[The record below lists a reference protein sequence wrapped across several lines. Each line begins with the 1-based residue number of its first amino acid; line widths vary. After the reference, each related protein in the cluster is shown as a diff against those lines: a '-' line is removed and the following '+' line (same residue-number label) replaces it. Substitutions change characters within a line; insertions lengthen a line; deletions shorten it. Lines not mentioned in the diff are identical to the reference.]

1 MLAKCPH
8 CQQELAL
15 TETQQVKVEKALAA
29 LQPGKFLKI
38 GCPHCKKTIE
48 LHAEGTEPG
57 GNGNDEV
64 EQLVMKSVLY
74 SEHTGDE
81 DRDIEGVVAHVRQ
94 VPKPTKI
101 PPAAPKAPD
110 VSWIVSGE
118 FKAEQVVKDV
128 PLAMILM
135 TEEQGKS
142 KVAEA
147 FSEIGYQPEFAQ
159 SAEAAIERMR
169 FVNFAAVA
177 LHNHFE
183 GRKLADST
191 FHAHMQAMGMN
202 VRRYIYYVVV
212 GPEFNTLYDLEAM
225 SNSANLVI
233 NDKDVDYVNVILKKG
248 LQDYDNL
255 FGPYIEILKEHG
267 RI

>member
-1 MLAKCPH
+1 MLAQCPH

-15 TETQQVKVEKALAA
+15 TEAQQAKVEKALAA
-29 LQPGKFLKI
+29 LQPGKSLKI
-38 GCPHCKKTIE
+38 GCPHCKKPIE
-48 LHAEGTEPG
+48 LHPEGAPAEAGS
-57 GNGNDEV
+57 NGDDE
-64 EQLVMKSVLY
+64 QVMKSVLY
-74 SEHTGDE
+74 SEHLGDE
-81 DRDIEGVVAHVRQ
+81 DRDIEEVVAHVRQ

-110 VSWIVSGE
+110 VSWIATGE

-147 FSEIGYQPEFAQ
+147 FGEIGFQPEFAQ

-177 LHNHFE
+177 LHSHFE
-183 GRKLADST
+183 GRKLADSS
-191 FHAHMQAMGMN
+191 FHAHMRTMGMN
-202 VRRYIYYVVV
+202 MRRYVYYVLI
-212 GPEFNTLYDLEAM
+212 GPEFNTLYDLEAL

-233 NDKDVDYVNVILKKG
+233 NDKDAEHVNVILKKG
-248 LQDYDNL
+248 LQDYDTL